1 MVRANPGN
9 HFDGVGWSKLAL
21 DPGRRVESEYVM
33 WRKSKTIVATAPW
46 DSGTGDNVNQ
56 ILSPR
61 VADRLWPY

>member
-1 MVRANPGN
+1 
-9 HFDGVGWSKLAL
+9 
-21 DPGRRVESEYVM
+21 M